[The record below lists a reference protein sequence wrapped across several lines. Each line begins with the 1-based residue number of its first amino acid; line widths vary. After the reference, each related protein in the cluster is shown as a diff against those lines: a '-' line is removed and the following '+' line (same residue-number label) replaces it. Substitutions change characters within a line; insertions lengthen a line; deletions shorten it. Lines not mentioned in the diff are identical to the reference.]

1 MPSILARIHCLHFS
15 RRLFGSSLKCVVYLQ
30 QSERSDHLGAARTL
44 AVVRCHQ
51 PVLSLHRSACKSL
64 SLSDIRCCRAFCS
77 RREWGR
83 VPHKWARGGIPPPPA
98 TTTLDDISKLCMKF
112 GYLILRKIIKFVATR
127 CQILR
132 LKCTKFDFG
141 CGSAPKPRWGS
152 LQRYPSPRSW
162 IKGPCF

>member
-15 RRLFGSSLKCVVYLQ
+15 HRLFGSSLKCVVYLQ

-83 VPHKWARGGIPPPPA
+83 VPHKWARGGIPPPC
-98 TTTLDDISKLCMKF
+98 DND
-112 GYLILRKIIKFVATR
+112 LRWHFEIMHEIWLFDSQKNY
-127 CQILR
+127 QICCHQMSDFKAKMHQIRIRLR
-132 LKCTKFDFG
+132 LRPQTPLG
-141 CGSAPKPRWGS
+141 ELTALPQP
-152 LQRYPSPRSW
+152 P
-162 IKGPCF
+162 